1 METAR
6 LIPYA
11 AADGPTNMASDEAMA
26 DAAAEGLVSLRF
38 YGWSAATVS
47 LGYFQPAAVREGDL
61 LLASLP
67 WVRRPSG
74 GATLVHH
81 HELTY
86 ALALPAVIAGRDIS
100 AWIRRA
106 HVWIA
111 DALNALIGRRVVESV
126 TDERILG
133 NVLCFQKQ
141 TVGDL
146 ALAGHKIVGSAQ
158 RKHRGALVQHGSI
171 LLRQSEYAPLLP
183 GIFELAGADL
193 AVEAV
198 MAELLRRWPSLLNIP
213 LSAGSWTRDEE
224 ATIARLRVEKFGSD
238 RWNFKR

>member
-1 METAR
+1 
-6 LIPYA
+6 
-11 AADGPTNMASDEAMA
+11 MASDEAMA
-26 DAAAEGLVSLRF
+26 DAAANGLTSLRF

-47 LGYFQPAAVREGDL
+47 LGYFQHAAVREADPS
-61 LLASLP
+61 LAPLP

-100 AWIRRA
+100 SWIRRA
-106 HVWIA
+106 HGWIA
-111 DALNALIGRRVVESV
+111 DSLNTLIGRPLVESV
-126 TDERILG
+126 ADQRILG
-133 NVLCFQKQ
+133 SVLCFQKQ

-146 ALAGHKIVGSAQ
+146 TLAGFKIVGSAQ

-171 LLRQSEYAPLLP
+171 LLRQSEHAPLLP
-183 GIFELAGADL
+183 GIRELARVEL
-193 AVEAV
+193 AAEEAV
-198 MAELLRRWPSLLNIP
+198 DELLRRWPLLASIP
-213 LSAGSWTRDEE
+213 LSLGTWSHDEE
-224 ATIARLRVEKFGSD
+224 TTIAHLRAEKYASD